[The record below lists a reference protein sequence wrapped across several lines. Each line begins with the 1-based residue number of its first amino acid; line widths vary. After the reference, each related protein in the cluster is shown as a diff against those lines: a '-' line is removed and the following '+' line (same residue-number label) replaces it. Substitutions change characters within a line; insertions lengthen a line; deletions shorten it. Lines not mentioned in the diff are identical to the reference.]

1 MRLYESLLETCLNK
15 AWEYQTLA
23 LENPSVA
30 CMVLDKHHEILSLET
45 HKKAKTPHAEVL
57 AAKSALKILRPHLKN
72 DLEKLEDPKTLSDFL
87 KTHHNSAFTDCV
99 FLITLEP
106 CNSYGKTPACSELL
120 EILKPKRVV
129 IATEENEA
137 KKGGLAR
144 LQKARIETIICRNL
158 ENKAKDLLLPF
169 RVMEQKGRFNLFK
182 LALRMNGDYHHGKIT
197 GQKSVIFTH
206 NQRAICDTLIIS
218 GKTIRTD
225 NPLLDTRFCDSF
237 YHNKNPNIAILSKH
251 SINPHSKVFSAPNR
265 LVNTFHDPKDLPLEK
280 GFNFIEGGWELFES
294 LRDKIDAL
302 LLHSHASMIS
312 EAFSALALKTPFK
325 GRLLHAQILE
335 NEALLWIENS

>member
-1 MRLYESLLETCLNK
+1 MRLYESLLEMCLNK

-23 LENPSVA
+23 LENPNVA

-87 KTHHNSAFTDCV
+87 KTRHDNAFTDCV

-129 IATEENEA
+129 IAAEENEA

-182 LALRMNGDYHHGKIT
+182 LALRMNGDYYHGKIT

-225 NPLLDTRFCDSF
+225 NPLLDARFCDRF
-237 YHNKNPNIAILSKH
+237 YHNKNPNIAILSKR
-251 SINPHSKVFSAPNR
+251 SINPHSKVFSVPNR

-280 GFNFIEGGWELFES
+280 GFNFIEGGWGLFES

-302 LLHSHASMIS
+302 LLHSHASMIN
-312 EAFSALALKTPFK
+312 ETFNTLALKTPFK

>member
-1 MRLYESLLETCLNK
+1 MRLYESLLEICLNK

-57 AAKSALKILRPHLKN
+57 AAQSALKILRPSLKN

-87 KTHHNSAFTDCV
+87 KKHHDNAFTDCV

-144 LQKARIETIICRNL
+144 LQKACIETIICHNL

-225 NPLLDTRFCDSF
+225 NPLLDARFCDSF
-237 YHNKNPNIAILSKH
+237 YQNKNPNIAILSKRP
-251 SINPHSKVFSAPNR
+251 INPHSKVFSAPNR

-312 EAFSALALKTPFK
+312 EAFNTLALKTPFK
-325 GRLLHAQILE
+325 GRLLHAQTLE

>member
-1 MRLYESLLETCLNK
+1 MRLYESLLEICLNK

-30 CMVLDKHHEILSLET
+30 CMVLDKNHEILSLET

-72 DLEKLEDPKTLSDFL
+72 DLEKLEDPKILSDFL
-87 KTHHNSAFTDCV
+87 KTRHDNAFTDCV

-106 CNSYGKTPACSELL
+106 CNSYGKTPACSGLL

-137 KKGGLAR
+137 KKGSLAK
-144 LQKARIETIICRNL
+144 LQKARIETMICRNL

-169 RVMEQKGRFNLFK
+169 RIMEQKGRFNLFK
-182 LALRMNGDYHHGKIT
+182 LALRMNGDYYHGKIT
-197 GQKSVIFTH
+197 GPKSVIFTH

-225 NPLLDTRFCDSF
+225 NPLLDARFCDSF
-237 YHNKNPNIAILSKH
+237 YHNKNPNIAILSKR
-251 SINPHSKVFSAPNR
+251 SISPHSKVFFAPNR
-265 LVNTFHDPKDLPLEK
+265 LVSIFNNPKDLPLEK
-280 GFNFIEGGWELFES
+280 GFNFIEGGWGLFEG
-294 LRDKIDAL
+294 LRDKIDVL

-312 EAFSALALKTPFK
+312 EAFSTLALKTPFK

>member
-30 CMVLDKHHEILSLET
+30 CMVLDKNHEILSLET
-45 HKKAKTPHAEVL
+45 HKKAKTSHAEVL
-57 AAKSALKILRPHLKN
+57 AAKSALKILRPSLKS
-72 DLEKLEDPKTLSDFL
+72 DLEKLEDPKILSDFL
-87 KTHHNSAFTDCV
+87 KTRHDNAFKDCV

-106 CNSYGKTPACSELL
+106 CNSYGKTPACSGLL
-120 EILKPKRVV
+120 EVLKPKRVI
-129 IATEENEA
+129 IAAEENEA

-144 LQKARIETIICRNL
+144 LKKAHIETAICRNL
-158 ENKAKDLLLPF
+158 ESKAKNLLLPF
-169 RVMEQKGRFNLFK
+169 RIMEQRGRFNLFK
-182 LALRMNGDYHHGKIT
+182 LALRMNGDYYHGKIT

-206 NQRAICDTLIIS
+206 NQRAVCDTLIIS

-225 NPLLDTRFCDSF
+225 NPLLDARFCDNF
-237 YHNKNPNIAILSKH
+237 YQGKNPNIAILSKR
-251 SINPHSKVFSAPNR
+251 SISPHSKVFSVPNR
-265 LVNTFHDPKDLPLEK
+265 LVNTFHDPKDLPLNK
-280 GFNFIEGGWELFES
+280 GFNFIEGGWGLFES

-302 LLHSHASMIS
+302 LLHSHASMIG
-312 EAFSALALKTPFK
+312 EAFNTLALKTPFK

>member
-1 MRLYESLLETCLNK
+1 MRLYESLLEICLNK

-30 CMVLDKHHEILSLET
+30 CMVLDKNHEILSLET

-57 AAKSALKILRPHLKN
+57 AAQSALKILRPSLKN

-87 KTHHNSAFTDCV
+87 KTRHDNAFTDCV

-182 LALRMNGDYHHGKIT
+182 LALRMNGDYYHGKIT

-206 NQRAICDTLIIS
+206 NQRAVCDTLIIS

-225 NPLLDTRFCDSF
+225 NPLLDARFCDSF

-251 SINPHSKVFSAPNR
+251 SISPNSKVFFVPNR
-265 LVNTFHDPKDLPLEK
+265 LVNIFNNPKDLPLNK
-280 GFNFIEGGWELFES
+280 GFNFIEGGWGLFES
-294 LRDKIDAL
+294 LRDKIDVL

-312 EAFSALALKTPFK
+312 EAFSAFALKTPFK
-325 GRLLHAQILE
+325 GRLLHVQILE

>member
-1 MRLYESLLETCLNK
+1 MRLYESLLEMCLNK

-57 AAKSALKILRPHLKN
+57 AAKSALKILRPSLKN

-87 KTHHNSAFTDCV
+87 KTHHNNAFTDCV

-144 LQKARIETIICRNL
+144 LQKARIETIICHNL

-225 NPLLDTRFCDSF
+225 NPLLDARFCDHF
-237 YHNKNPNIAILSKH
+237 YQNKNPNIAILSKR

-302 LLHSHASMIS
+302 LLHSHASMIG
-312 EAFSALALKTPFK
+312 EAFNALALKTPFK

>member
-1 MRLYESLLETCLNK
+1 MRLYESLLEICLNK
-15 AWEYQTLA
+15 AWECQTLA

-30 CMVLDKHHEILSLET
+30 CMVLDKNHEILSLET

-57 AAKSALKILRPHLKN
+57 AAKSALKILRPSLKN

-87 KTHHNSAFTDCV
+87 KTRHDNAFTDCV

-129 IATEENEA
+129 IAAEENEA

-182 LALRMNGDYHHGKIT
+182 LALRMNGDYYHGKIT

-225 NPLLDTRFCDSF
+225 NPLLDARFCDSF

-251 SINPHSKVFSAPNR
+251 SIDPHSKVFSVPNR
-265 LVNTFHDPKDLPLEK
+265 LVNTFNNPKDLPLEK
-280 GFNFIEGGWELFES
+280 GFNFIEGGWGLFES

-312 EAFSALALKTPFK
+312 EAFNTLALKTPFK

>member
-1 MRLYESLLETCLNK
+1 MRLYESLLEMCLNK

-30 CMVLDKHHEILSLET
+30 CMVLDKNHEILSLET

-57 AAKSALKILRPHLKN
+57 AAQSALKILRPSLKN

-87 KTHHNSAFTDCV
+87 KTRHDNAFTDCV

-129 IATEENEA
+129 IAAEENEA

-182 LALRMNGDYHHGKIT
+182 LALRMNGDYYHGKIT

-206 NQRAICDTLIIS
+206 NQRAICNTLIIS

-225 NPLLDTRFCDSF
+225 NPLLDSRFCDSF
-237 YHNKNPNIAILSKH
+237 YHNKNPNIAILSKR
-251 SINPHSKVFSAPNR
+251 SISPNSKVFFAPNR
-265 LVNTFHDPKDLPLEK
+265 LVNIFNNPKDLPLEK
-280 GFNFIEGGWELFES
+280 GFNFIEGGWGLFES

-312 EAFSALALKTPFK
+312 EAFSAFALKTPFK
-325 GRLLHAQILE
+325 GRLLHVQILE

>member
-1 MRLYESLLETCLNK
+1 MRLYESLLEMCLNK
-15 AWEYQTLA
+15 AWECQTLA

-30 CMVLDKHHEILSLET
+30 CMVLDKNHEILSLET

-87 KTHHNSAFTDCV
+87 KKHHNNAFTDCV

-144 LQKARIETIICRNL
+144 LQKACIETIICHNL
-158 ENKAKDLLLPF
+158 ENNAKDLLLPF
-169 RVMEQKGRFNLFK
+169 RIMEQKGRFNLFK

-206 NQRAICDTLIIS
+206 NQRAICDTLIVS

-225 NPLLDTRFCDSF
+225 NPLLDARFCDSF
-237 YHNKNPNIAILSKH
+237 YQNKNPNIAILSKR
-251 SINPHSKVFSAPNR
+251 SINPHSKVFSVPNR
-265 LVNTFHDPKDLPLEK
+265 LVDTFHDPKDLPLEK

-302 LLHSHASMIS
+302 LLHSHASMIG

>member
-1 MRLYESLLETCLNK
+1 MRLYESLLEMCLNR
-15 AWEYQTLA
+15 AWEHQTLA

-57 AAKSALKILRPHLKN
+57 AAQSALKILRPSLKN
-72 DLEKLEDPKTLSDFL
+72 DLEKLEDPKILSDFL
-87 KTHHNSAFTDCV
+87 KTRHDNAFTDCV

-106 CNSYGKTPACSELL
+106 CNSYGKTPACSGLL
-120 EILKPKRVV
+120 EILKPKRVI
-129 IATEENEA
+129 IAAEENEA

-144 LQKARIETIICRNL
+144 LQKAHIETIICRNL

-182 LALRMNGDYHHGKIT
+182 LALRMNGDYYHGKIT
-197 GQKSVIFTH
+197 GPKSVIFTH

-225 NPLLDTRFCDSF
+225 NPLLDSRFCDSF
-237 YHNKNPNIAILSKH
+237 YHNKNPNIAILSKR
-251 SINPHSKVFSAPNR
+251 SINPNSKVFSVPNR
-265 LVNTFHDPKDLPLEK
+265 LVNIFNNPKDLPLEK
-280 GFNFIEGGWELFES
+280 GFNFIEGGWGLFES
-294 LRDKIDAL
+294 LRDKIDVL

-312 EAFSALALKTPFK
+312 ESFNTLALKTPFK

>member
-1 MRLYESLLETCLNK
+1 MRLYESLLEICLNK

-57 AAKSALKILRPHLKN
+57 AAQSALKILRPSLKN

-87 KTHHNSAFTDCV
+87 KTHHNNAFTDCV

-144 LQKARIETIICRNL
+144 LQKARIETIICHNL

-169 RVMEQKGRFNLFK
+169 RIMEQKGRFNLFK

-197 GQKSVIFTH
+197 GPKSVIFTH

-225 NPLLDTRFCDSF
+225 NPLLDARFCDRF
-237 YHNKNPNIAILSKH
+237 YQNKNPNIAILSKR

-265 LVNTFHDPKDLPLEK
+265 LVNTFHNPKDLPLEK

-302 LLHSHASMIS
+302 LLHSHASMIG

>member
-1 MRLYESLLETCLNK
+1 MRLYESLLEMCLNK
-15 AWEYQTLA
+15 AWECQTLA

-30 CMVLDKHHEILSLET
+30 CMVLDKNHEILSLET

-57 AAKSALKILRPHLKN
+57 AAQSALKILRPSLKN

-87 KTHHNSAFTDCV
+87 KTHHDNAFTDCV

-129 IATEENEA
+129 IAAEENEA

-144 LQKARIETIICRNL
+144 LQKARIETIICHNL

-206 NQRAICDTLIIS
+206 NQRAVCDTLIIS

-225 NPLLDTRFCDSF
+225 NPLLDARFCDSF
-237 YHNKNPNIAILSKH
+237 YHNKNPNIAILSKR
-251 SINPHSKVFSAPNR
+251 SINPNSKVFFAPNR
-265 LVNTFHDPKDLPLEK
+265 LVNIFNNPKDLPLEK
-280 GFNFIEGGWELFES
+280 GFNFIEGGWGLFES
-294 LRDKIDAL
+294 LRDKIDVL

-312 EAFSALALKTPFK
+312 EAFNTLALKTPFK

>member
-1 MRLYESLLETCLNK
+1 MRLYESLLEMCLNK

-30 CMVLDKHHEILSLET
+30 CMVLDKNHEILSLET

-57 AAKSALKILRPHLKN
+57 AAKSALKILRPHLKS
-72 DLEKLEDPKTLSDFL
+72 DLETLEDPKILSDFL
-87 KTHHNSAFTDCV
+87 KMRHDNAFKDCV

-120 EILKPKRVV
+120 EILKPKRVI
-129 IATEENEA
+129 IAAEENEA

-144 LQKARIETIICRNL
+144 LQRARIETIICHNL

-197 GQKSVIFTH
+197 GPKSVIFTH
-206 NQRAICDTLIIS
+206 NQRAVCDTLIIS

-225 NPLLDTRFCDSF
+225 NPLLDARFCDSF
-237 YHNKNPNIAILSKH
+237 YHNKNPNIAILSKR
-251 SINPHSKVFSAPNR
+251 SINPHSKVFFAPNR
-265 LVNTFHDPKDLPLEK
+265 LVNIFNNPKDLPLEK
-280 GFNFIEGGWELFES
+280 GFNFIEGGWGLFES

-312 EAFSALALKTPFK
+312 EAFNTLALKTPFR

>member
-1 MRLYESLLETCLNK
+1 MRLYESLLEMCLNK

-57 AAKSALKILRPHLKN
+57 AAQSALKILRPSLKN

-87 KTHHNSAFTDCV
+87 KTRHDNAFTDCV

-129 IATEENEA
+129 IATEENKA

-197 GQKSVIFTH
+197 GPKSVIFTH

-225 NPLLDTRFCDSF
+225 DPLLDARFCDRF

-251 SINPHSKVFSAPNR
+251 SISPHLKVFSAPNR
-265 LVNTFHDPKDLPLEK
+265 LVNTFNNPKDLPLEK
-280 GFNFIEGGWELFES
+280 GFNFIEGGWGLFES

-302 LLHSHASMIS
+302 LLHSHASMIN
-312 EAFSALALKTPFK
+312 EAFSAFALKTPFK
-325 GRLLHAQILE
+325 GRLLHVQILE

>member
-1 MRLYESLLETCLNK
+1 MRLYESLLEMCLNK

-30 CMVLDKHHEILSLET
+30 CMVLDKNHEILSLET

-57 AAKSALKILRPHLKN
+57 AAQSALKILRPSLKN

-87 KTHHNSAFTDCV
+87 KTRHDNAFTDCV

-106 CNSYGKTPACSELL
+106 CNSYGKTPACSGLL

-144 LQKARIETIICRNL
+144 LQKARIETMICRNL

-169 RVMEQKGRFNLFK
+169 RIMEQKGRFNLFK
-182 LALRMNGDYHHGKIT
+182 LALRMNGDYYHGKIT
-197 GQKSVIFTH
+197 GPKSVIFTH
-206 NQRAICDTLIIS
+206 NQRAVCDTLIIS

-225 NPLLDTRFCDSF
+225 NPLLDSRFCDSF
-237 YHNKNPNIAILSKH
+237 YHNKNPNIAILSKR
-251 SINPHSKVFSAPNR
+251 SINPHSKVFFAPNR

-280 GFNFIEGGWELFES
+280 GFNFIEGGWGLFES

-302 LLHSHASMIS
+302 LLHSHASMIN
-312 EAFSALALKTPFK
+312 EAFNTLALKTPFK

>member
-1 MRLYESLLETCLNK
+1 MRLYESLLEMCLNK

-57 AAKSALKILRPHLKN
+57 AAKSALKILRPSLKN

-87 KTHHNSAFTDCV
+87 KTHHNNAFTDCV

-129 IATEENEA
+129 IAAEENEA

-144 LQKARIETIICRNL
+144 LQKARIETIICHNL

-206 NQRAICDTLIIS
+206 NQRAICNTLIIS

-225 NPLLDTRFCDSF
+225 NPLLDARFCDSF
-237 YHNKNPNIAILSKH
+237 YQNKNPNIAILSKR

-265 LVNTFHDPKDLPLEK
+265 LVNTFHDPKDLPLER

-302 LLHSHASMIS
+302 LLHSHASMIG

>member
-1 MRLYESLLETCLNK
+1 MRLYESLLEMCLNK

-30 CMVLDKHHEILSLET
+30 CMVLDKNHEILSLET

-57 AAKSALKILRPHLKN
+57 AAQSALKILRPSLKN

-87 KTHHNSAFTDCV
+87 KTRHDNAFTDCV

-144 LQKARIETIICRNL
+144 LQKARIETMICHNL

-206 NQRAICDTLIIS
+206 NQRAICNTLIIS

-225 NPLLDTRFCDSF
+225 NPLLDSRFCDSF

-251 SINPHSKVFSAPNR
+251 SISPHSKVFSAPNR
-265 LVNTFHDPKDLPLEK
+265 LVNIFNNPKDLPLEK
-280 GFNFIEGGWELFES
+280 GFNFIEGGWGLFES

-312 EAFSALALKTPFK
+312 EAFSAFALKTPFK
-325 GRLLHAQILE
+325 GRLLHVQILE

>member
-1 MRLYESLLETCLNK
+1 MRLYESLLEICLNK

-30 CMVLDKHHEILSLET
+30 CMVLDKNHEILSLET

-57 AAKSALKILRPHLKN
+57 AAKSALKILRSHLKN
-72 DLEKLEDPKTLSDFL
+72 DLEKLEDPKILSDFL
-87 KTHHNSAFTDCV
+87 KTRHDNAFTDCV

-120 EILKPKRVV
+120 EVLKPKRVV

-144 LQKARIETIICRNL
+144 LQKACIETIICRNL

-182 LALRMNGDYHHGKIT
+182 LALRMNGDYYHGKIT

-225 NPLLDTRFCDSF
+225 NPLLDARFCDSF

-251 SINPHSKVFSAPNR
+251 SISPDSKVFSAPNR
-265 LVNTFHDPKDLPLEK
+265 LVNIFNNPKDLPLEK
-280 GFNFIEGGWELFES
+280 GFNFIEGGWGLFES
-294 LRDKIDAL
+294 LRDKIDVL

-312 EAFSALALKTPFK
+312 EAFNTLALKTPFK
-325 GRLLHAQILE
+325 GRLLHVQILE

>member
-1 MRLYESLLETCLNK
+1 MRLYESLLEMCLNK
-15 AWEYQTLA
+15 AWECQTLA

-30 CMVLDKHHEILSLET
+30 CMVLDKNHEILSLET

-57 AAKSALKILRPHLKN
+57 AAQSALRILRPHLKN

-87 KTHHNSAFTDCV
+87 KTRHDNAFTDCV

-129 IATEENEA
+129 IAAEENEA

-182 LALRMNGDYHHGKIT
+182 LALRMNGDYYHGKIT

-225 NPLLDTRFCDSF
+225 NPLLDARFCDSF
-237 YHNKNPNIAILSKH
+237 YHNKNPNIAILSKR
-251 SINPHSKVFSAPNR
+251 SISPDSKVFSTPNR
-265 LVNTFHDPKDLPLEK
+265 LVDTFHDPKDLPLEK

-294 LRDKIDAL
+294 LRDKIDVL

-312 EAFSALALKTPFK
+312 EAFNTLALKTPFK

>member
-1 MRLYESLLETCLNK
+1 MRLYESLLEICLNK

-30 CMVLDKHHEILSLET
+30 CMVLDKNHEILSLET
-45 HKKAKTPHAEVL
+45 HKKAKTSHAEVL
-57 AAKSALKILRPHLKN
+57 AAKSALKILRPYLKN

-87 KTHHNSAFTDCV
+87 KTRHDNAFTDCV

-120 EILKPKRVV
+120 EILKPKRVI
-129 IATEENEA
+129 IAAEENEA

-144 LQKARIETIICRNL
+144 LQKAHIETIICHNL

-237 YHNKNPNIAILSKH
+237 YHNKNPNIAILSKR
-251 SINPHSKVFSAPNR
+251 SINPHSKVFFAPNR
-265 LVNTFHDPKDLPLEK
+265 LVNIFNNPKDLPLEK
-280 GFNFIEGGWELFES
+280 GFNFIEGGWGLFES

-302 LLHSHASMIS
+302 LLHSHASMIN
-312 EAFSALALKTPFK
+312 EAFNTLALKTPFK
-325 GRLLHAQILE
+325 GRLLHVQILE

>member
-1 MRLYESLLETCLNK
+1 MRLYESLLEICLNK

-30 CMVLDKHHEILSLET
+30 CMVLDKNHEILSLET

-57 AAKSALKILRPHLKN
+57 AAKSALKILRPSLKN

-87 KTHHNSAFTDCV
+87 KTRHDNAFTDCV

-144 LQKARIETIICRNL
+144 LQKARIETMICHNL

-206 NQRAICDTLIIS
+206 NQRAVCDTLIIS

-225 NPLLDTRFCDSF
+225 NPLLDSRFCDSF

-251 SINPHSKVFSAPNR
+251 SISPHSKVFSAPNR
-265 LVNTFHDPKDLPLEK
+265 LVNIFNNPKDLPLEK
-280 GFNFIEGGWELFES
+280 GFNFIEGGWGLFES

-312 EAFSALALKTPFK
+312 EAFSAFALKTPFK
-325 GRLLHAQILE
+325 GRLLHVQILE

>member
-1 MRLYESLLETCLNK
+1 MRLYESLLEICLNK
-15 AWEYQTLA
+15 AWECQTLA

-30 CMVLDKHHEILSLET
+30 CMVLDKNHEILSLET

-72 DLEKLEDPKTLSDFL
+72 DLEKLEDPKILSDFL
-87 KTHHNSAFTDCV
+87 KTRHDNAFKDCG

-120 EILKPKRVV
+120 EILKPKRVI
-129 IATEENEA
+129 IAAEENEA

-144 LQKARIETIICRNL
+144 LQKARIETIICHNL

-169 RVMEQKGRFNLFK
+169 RAMEQKGRFNLFK
-182 LALRMNGDYHHGKIT
+182 LALRMNGDYYHGKIT

-225 NPLLDTRFCDSF
+225 NPLLDARFCDSF
-237 YHNKNPNIAILSKH
+237 YQNKNPNIAILSKH
-251 SINPHSKVFSAPNR
+251 SIDPNSKVFSVPNR
-265 LVNTFHDPKDLPLEK
+265 LVNAFYDPKDLPLEK

-312 EAFSALALKTPFK
+312 EAFNAIALKTPFK

>member
-1 MRLYESLLETCLNK
+1 MRLYESLLEMCLNK

-30 CMVLDKHHEILSLET
+30 CMVLDKRHEILSLET
-45 HKKAKTPHAEVL
+45 HKKAKTSHAEVL
-57 AAKSALKILRPHLKN
+57 AAKSALKILRPSLKN

-87 KTHHNSAFTDCV
+87 KTHHDNAFTDCV

-120 EILKPKRVV
+120 EILKPKRVI

-169 RVMEQKGRFNLFK
+169 RIMEQKGRFNLFK

-225 NPLLDTRFCDSF
+225 NPLLDARFCDSF
-237 YHNKNPNIAILSKH
+237 YHNKNPNIAILSKR

-265 LVNTFHDPKDLPLEK
+265 LVNIFNNPKDLPLEK

-312 EAFSALALKTPFK
+312 ETFNALALKTPFK

>member
-1 MRLYESLLETCLNK
+1 MRLYESLLEMCLNK

-30 CMVLDKHHEILSLET
+30 CMVLDKNHEILSLET

-57 AAKSALKILRPHLKN
+57 AAKSALKILRPSLKS

-87 KTHHNSAFTDCV
+87 KTRHDNAFTDCV

-129 IATEENEA
+129 IAAEENEA

-144 LQKARIETIICRNL
+144 LQKARIETIICHNL

-169 RVMEQKGRFNLFK
+169 RIMEQKGRFNLFK
-182 LALRMNGDYHHGKIT
+182 LALRMNGDYYHGKIT

-225 NPLLDTRFCDSF
+225 NPLLDARFCDSF
-237 YHNKNPNIAILSKH
+237 YHNKNPNIAILSKR
-251 SINPHSKVFSAPNR
+251 SINPNSKVFSAPNR
-265 LVNTFHDPKDLPLEK
+265 LVNTFNNPKDLPLEK
-280 GFNFIEGGWELFES
+280 GFNFIEGGWGLFES
-294 LRDKIDAL
+294 LRDKIDVL

-312 EAFSALALKTPFK
+312 EAFSTLALKTPFK

>member
-1 MRLYESLLETCLNK
+1 MRLYESLLEICLNK
-15 AWEYQTLA
+15 AWECQTLA

-30 CMVLDKHHEILSLET
+30 CMVLDKNHEILSLET

-57 AAKSALKILRPHLKN
+57 AAQSALRILRPHLKN

-87 KTHHNSAFTDCV
+87 KTRHDNAFTDCV

-129 IATEENEA
+129 IAAEENEA

-182 LALRMNGDYHHGKIT
+182 LALRMNGDYYHGKIT

-225 NPLLDTRFCDSF
+225 NPLLDARFCDSF

-251 SINPHSKVFSAPNR
+251 PIDPNSKVFSAPNR

-294 LRDKIDAL
+294 LRDKIDVL

-312 EAFSALALKTPFK
+312 EAFNTLALKTPFK

>member
-1 MRLYESLLETCLNK
+1 MRLYESLLEICLNK

-57 AAKSALKILRPHLKN
+57 AAKSALKILRPSLKN

-87 KTHHNSAFTDCV
+87 KTHHNNAFTDCV

-120 EILKPKRVV
+120 EVLKPKRVV
-129 IATEENEA
+129 IAAEENEA

-144 LQKARIETIICRNL
+144 LQKARIEIIICHNL

-169 RVMEQKGRFNLFK
+169 RIMEQKGRFNLFK
-182 LALRMNGDYHHGKIT
+182 LALRMNGDYYHGKIT
-197 GQKSVIFTH
+197 GPKSVIFTH

-225 NPLLDTRFCDSF
+225 NPLLDARFCDSF
-237 YHNKNPNIAILSKH
+237 YHNKNPNIAILSKR
-251 SINPHSKVFSAPNR
+251 SINPNSKVFSAPNR
-265 LVNTFHDPKDLPLEK
+265 LVNIFNNPKDLPLEK
-280 GFNFIEGGWELFES
+280 EFNFIEGGWGLFES
-294 LRDKIDAL
+294 LRDKIDVL

-312 EAFSALALKTPFK
+312 EAFNTLALKTPFK

>member
-1 MRLYESLLETCLNK
+1 MRLYESLLEMCLNK

-30 CMVLDKHHEILSLET
+30 CMVLDKNHEILSLET

-57 AAKSALKILRPHLKN
+57 AAQSALKILRPSLKN
-72 DLEKLEDPKTLSDFL
+72 DLEKLEDPKILSDFL
-87 KTHHNSAFTDCV
+87 KTRHDNAFTDCV

-144 LQKARIETIICRNL
+144 LQKARIETMICHNL

-206 NQRAICDTLIIS
+206 NQRAVCDTLIIS

-225 NPLLDTRFCDSF
+225 NPLLDSRFCDSF
-237 YHNKNPNIAILSKH
+237 YHNKNPNIAILSKR
-251 SINPHSKVFSAPNR
+251 SISPHSKVFSAPNR
-265 LVNTFHDPKDLPLEK
+265 LVNIFNNPKDLPLEK
-280 GFNFIEGGWELFES
+280 GFNFIEGGWGLFES

-302 LLHSHASMIS
+302 LLHSHASMIG
-312 EAFSALALKTPFK
+312 EAFSAFALKTPFK
-325 GRLLHAQILE
+325 GRLLHVQILE

>member
-1 MRLYESLLETCLNK
+1 MRLYESLLEICLNK
-15 AWEYQTLA
+15 AWECQTLA

-30 CMVLDKHHEILSLET
+30 CMVLDKNHEILSLET

-72 DLEKLEDPKTLSDFL
+72 DLEKLEDPKILSDFL
-87 KTHHNSAFTDCV
+87 KTRHDNAFTDCV

-129 IATEENEA
+129 IAAEENEA

-144 LQKARIETIICRNL
+144 LQKARIETMICHNL

-169 RVMEQKGRFNLFK
+169 RIMEQKGRFNLFK
-182 LALRMNGDYHHGKIT
+182 LALRMNGDYYHGKIT

-206 NQRAICDTLIIS
+206 NQRAVCDTLIIS

-225 NPLLDTRFCDSF
+225 NPLLDARFCDSF
-237 YHNKNPNIAILSKH
+237 YHNKNPNIAILSKC
-251 SINPHSKVFSAPNR
+251 SINPNSKVFFAPNR
-265 LVNTFHDPKDLPLEK
+265 LVNIFNNPKDLPLEK
-280 GFNFIEGGWELFES
+280 GFNFIEGGWGLFES
-294 LRDKIDAL
+294 LRDKIDVL
-302 LLHSHASMIS
+302 LLHSHASMIG
-312 EAFSALALKTPFK
+312 EAFSAFALKTPFK
-325 GRLLHAQILE
+325 GRLLHVQILE

>member
-1 MRLYESLLETCLNK
+1 MRLYESLLEMCLNK

-30 CMVLDKHHEILSLET
+30 CMVLDKNHEILSLET

-57 AAKSALKILRPHLKN
+57 AAKSALKILRPSLKS

-87 KTHHNSAFTDCV
+87 KTRHDNAFTDCV

-144 LQKARIETIICRNL
+144 LQKARIETMICHNL

-206 NQRAICDTLIIS
+206 NQRAVCDTLIIS

-225 NPLLDTRFCDSF
+225 NPLLDSRFCDSF

-251 SINPHSKVFSAPNR
+251 SISPHSKVFSAPNR
-265 LVNTFHDPKDLPLEK
+265 LVNIFNNPKDLPLEK
-280 GFNFIEGGWELFES
+280 GFNFIEGGWGLFES

-312 EAFSALALKTPFK
+312 EAFSAFALKTPFK
-325 GRLLHAQILE
+325 GRLLHVQILE

>member
-1 MRLYESLLETCLNK
+1 MRLYESLLEMCLNK

-87 KTHHNSAFTDCV
+87 KTRHDNAFKDCV

-120 EILKPKRVV
+120 EVLKPKRVI
-129 IATEENEA
+129 IAAEENEA

-182 LALRMNGDYHHGKIT
+182 LALRMNGDYYHGKIT

-206 NQRAICDTLIIS
+206 NQRAVCDTLIIS

-225 NPLLDTRFCDSF
+225 NPLLDARFCDRF
-237 YHNKNPNIAILSKH
+237 YQHKNPNIAILSKH
-251 SINPHSKVFSAPNR
+251 SINPHSKVFYVPNR

-280 GFNFIEGGWELFES
+280 GFNFIEGGWGLFES

-312 EAFSALALKTPFK
+312 EAFNTLALKTPFK
-325 GRLLHAQILE
+325 GRLLHVQILE

>member
-1 MRLYESLLETCLNK
+1 MRLYESLLEMCLNK

-57 AAKSALKILRPHLKN
+57 AAQSALKILRPSLKN

-87 KTHHNSAFTDCV
+87 KTRHDNAFTDCI

-106 CNSYGKTPACSELL
+106 CNSYGKTPACSGLL

-144 LQKARIETIICRNL
+144 LQKACIETIICHNL

-182 LALRMNGDYHHGKIT
+182 LALRMNGDYYHGKIT
-197 GQKSVIFTH
+197 GPKSVIFTH

-225 NPLLDTRFCDSF
+225 NPLLDARFCDRF
-237 YHNKNPNIAILSKH
+237 YQNKNPNIAILSKH
-251 SINPHSKVFSAPNR
+251 SISPHSKVFSAPNR
-265 LVNTFHDPKDLPLEK
+265 LVNIFNNPKDLPLEK
-280 GFNFIEGGWELFES
+280 GFNFIEGGWGLFES

-312 EAFSALALKTPFK
+312 EAFNTLALKTPFK

>member
-1 MRLYESLLETCLNK
+1 MRLYESLLEICLNK

-57 AAKSALKILRPHLKN
+57 AAQSALKILRPHLKN

-87 KTHHNSAFTDCV
+87 KKHHNNAFTDCV

-129 IATEENEA
+129 IAAEENEA

-144 LQKARIETIICRNL
+144 LQKARIETMICRNL

-182 LALRMNGDYHHGKIT
+182 LALRMNGDYYHGKIT

-225 NPLLDTRFCDSF
+225 NPLLDSRFCDRF
-237 YHNKNPNIAILSKH
+237 YHNKNPNIAILSKR

-265 LVNTFHDPKDLPLEK
+265 LVNIFNNPKDLPLEK
-280 GFNFIEGGWELFES
+280 GFNFIEGGWGLFES

-302 LLHSHASMIS
+302 LLHSHASMIG
-312 EAFSALALKTPFK
+312 EAFSVFALKTPFK

>member
-1 MRLYESLLETCLNK
+1 MRLYESLLEMCLNK

-87 KTHHNSAFTDCV
+87 KTRHDNAFKDCV

-129 IATEENEA
+129 IAAEENEA

-144 LQKARIETIICRNL
+144 LKKAHVEAFICHNL

-182 LALRMNGDYHHGKIT
+182 LALRMNGDYYHGKIT

-225 NPLLDTRFCDSF
+225 NPLLDSRFCDSF
-237 YHNKNPNIAILSKH
+237 YRNKNPNIAILSKH
-251 SINPHSKVFSAPNR
+251 SIDPHSKVFSVPNR
-265 LVNTFHDPKDLPLEK
+265 LVNIFNNPKDLPLEK
-280 GFNFIEGGWELFES
+280 GFNFIEGGWGLFES
-294 LRDKIDAL
+294 LRDKIDVL

-312 EAFSALALKTPFK
+312 EAFNTLALKTPFK

>member
-1 MRLYESLLETCLNK
+1 MRLYESLLEMCLNK

-57 AAKSALKILRPHLKN
+57 AAKSALKILRPSLKN

-87 KTHHNSAFTDCV
+87 KKHHNNAFTDCV

-129 IATEENEA
+129 IAAEENEA

-144 LQKARIETIICRNL
+144 LQKARIETIICHNL

-169 RVMEQKGRFNLFK
+169 RIMEQKGRFNLFK

-225 NPLLDTRFCDSF
+225 NPLLDARFCDRF
-237 YHNKNPNIAILSKH
+237 YQNKNPNIAILSKH

-302 LLHSHASMIS
+302 LLHSHASMIG
-312 EAFSALALKTPFK
+312 EAFKALALKTPFK

>member
-1 MRLYESLLETCLNK
+1 MRLYENLLEICLNK

-57 AAKSALKILRPHLKN
+57 AAKSALKILRPSLKN
-72 DLEKLEDPKTLSDFL
+72 DLEKLEDPKILSDFL
-87 KTHHNSAFTDCV
+87 KTRHDNAFTDCV

-106 CNSYGKTPACSELL
+106 CNSYGKTPACSGLL

-144 LQKARIETIICRNL
+144 LQKARIETMICHNL

-169 RVMEQKGRFNLFK
+169 RIMEQKGRFNLFK
-182 LALRMNGDYHHGKIT
+182 LALRINGDYYHGKIT

-206 NQRAICDTLIIS
+206 NQRAVCDTLIIS

-225 NPLLDTRFCDSF
+225 NPLLDARFCDSF

-251 SINPHSKVFSAPNR
+251 SISPNSKVFFAPNR
-265 LVNTFHDPKDLPLEK
+265 LVNIFNNPKDLPLEK
-280 GFNFIEGGWELFES
+280 GFNFIEGGWGLFES

-312 EAFSALALKTPFK
+312 EAFNTLALKTPFK

>member
-1 MRLYESLLETCLNK
+1 MRLYESLLEICLNK

-30 CMVLDKHHEILSLET
+30 CMVLDKNHEILSLET

-87 KTHHNSAFTDCV
+87 KKHHNSAFKDCV

-129 IATEENEA
+129 IAAEENEA

-182 LALRMNGDYHHGKIT
+182 LALRMNGDYYHGKIT

-225 NPLLDTRFCDSF
+225 NPLLDARFCDSF
-237 YHNKNPNIAILSKH
+237 YHNKNPNIAILSKR
-251 SINPHSKVFSAPNR
+251 SINPNSKVFSAPNR
-265 LVNTFHDPKDLPLEK
+265 LVNTFNNPKDLPLEK

-302 LLHSHASMIS
+302 LLHSHASIIS
-312 EAFSALALKTPFK
+312 EAFNTLALKTPFK

>member
-1 MRLYESLLETCLNK
+1 MRLYESLLEMCLNK
-15 AWEYQTLA
+15 AWEHQTLA

-57 AAKSALKILRPHLKN
+57 VAKSALKILRPHLKN
-72 DLEKLEDPKTLSDFL
+72 DLEKLEDPKILSDFL
-87 KTHHNSAFTDCV
+87 KTRHDNAFTDCV

-120 EILKPKRVV
+120 EVLKPKRVV
-129 IATEENEA
+129 IAVEENEA
-137 KKGGLAR
+137 KKGGLTR
-144 LQKARIETIICRNL
+144 LQKAHIETMICRNL

-182 LALRMNGDYHHGKIT
+182 LALRMNGDYYHGKIT
-197 GQKSVIFTH
+197 GPKSVIFTH
-206 NQRAICDTLIIS
+206 NQRAVCDTLIIS

-225 NPLLDTRFCDSF
+225 NPLLDARFCDSF

-251 SINPHSKVFSAPNR
+251 SIDPNSKVFSVPNR
-265 LVNTFHDPKDLPLEK
+265 LVNTFNNPKDLPLEK
-280 GFNFIEGGWELFES
+280 GFNFIEGGWGLFES
-294 LRDKIDAL
+294 LRNKIDAL
-302 LLHSHASMIS
+302 LLHLHASMIG

>member
-1 MRLYESLLETCLNK
+1 MRLYESLLEICLNK
-15 AWEYQTLA
+15 AWECQTLA

-57 AAKSALKILRPHLKN
+57 AAKSALKILRPSLKN
-72 DLEKLEDPKTLSDFL
+72 DLEKLEDPKILSDFL
-87 KTHHNSAFTDCV
+87 KTRHDNAFTDCV

-120 EILKPKRVV
+120 EVLKPKRVI
-129 IATEENEA
+129 IAAEENEA

-144 LQKARIETIICRNL
+144 LQKAHIETMICHNL

-182 LALRMNGDYHHGKIT
+182 LALRMNGDYYHGKIT
-197 GQKSVIFTH
+197 GQKSVTFTH

-225 NPLLDTRFCDSF
+225 NPLLDSRFCDSF
-237 YHNKNPNIAILSKH
+237 YQGKNPNIAILSKL
-251 SINPHSKVFSAPNR
+251 SISPNSKVFFAPNR

-280 GFNFIEGGWELFES
+280 GFNFIEGGWGLFES

-312 EAFSALALKTPFK
+312 EAFNTLALKTPFK
-325 GRLLHAQILE
+325 GRLLHVQILE

>member
-1 MRLYESLLETCLNK
+1 MRLYESLLEMCLNK

-30 CMVLDKHHEILSLET
+30 CMVLDKNHEILSLET

-57 AAKSALKILRPHLKN
+57 AAKSALKILRPHLKS
-72 DLEKLEDPKTLSDFL
+72 DLEKLEDPKILSDFL
-87 KTHHNSAFTDCV
+87 KTRHDNAFKDCV

-120 EILKPKRVV
+120 EILKPKRVI
-129 IATEENEA
+129 IAAEENEA

-144 LQKARIETIICRNL
+144 LQRARIETIICHNL

-182 LALRMNGDYHHGKIT
+182 LALRMNGDYYHGKIT

-206 NQRAICDTLIIS
+206 NQRAVCDSLIIS

-225 NPLLDTRFCDSF
+225 NPLLDSRFCDSF
-237 YHNKNPNIAILSKH
+237 YHNKNPNIAILSKR
-251 SINPHSKVFSAPNR
+251 SISPHSKVFSTPNR
-265 LVNTFHDPKDLPLEK
+265 LVNIFNNPKDLPLEK
-280 GFNFIEGGWELFES
+280 GFNFIEGGWGLFEG
-294 LRDKIDAL
+294 LRDKIDVL

-312 EAFSALALKTPFK
+312 EAFNTLALKTPFK